1 MSDYVDLV
9 DYYNY
14 DIYDEDPY
22 NDDEFGDQFNV
33 NEYGEGSSHPI
44 PRHNSGWRR
53 LVAEAILH
61 IHNQTYMAKEPCHT
75 SAFTGAKW
83 IAELN
88 VGHPNRM
95 YQAFHMS
102 KTNFLALCQLLESR
116 YGLREAERISC
127 KSKWLYFYGLLGN
140 ELTIEVHKSVS
151 NVRGRRFQGV
161 SIMYLMP
168 STERLR
174 PWPWP
179 REEVHKKIRESKRY
193 FPHFE
198 GAIDGTHIKA
208 HPNPN
213 DIAKWIGR
221 KGYPTQNIMAACDFD
236 MCFIFALSGWEG
248 SAHDTRIFYDC
259 IPRPII
265 FPIHN
270 KVSPTFI
277 FLPNNSEFH
286 TYGRKTFKGLQLK
299 MYNTASEYY
308 LVDVGYPNIRG
319 FLAPYKGCMYH
330 VPDWRRG
337 RQPRNNFE
345 CFNKIHSSLRCTI
358 EKTFGVWK
366 VRWPLICDMPVGY
379 SMETQKGLVTA
390 TMTIHNFIRR
400 SNMSDI
406 PFGFCNTRPKF
417 MPYDRGVETTTAN
430 GAHGETCQ
438 HDDRE
443 MNHVRTQ
450 IRDHIVAN
458 RIR

>member
-1 MSDYVDLV
+1 MSDYVDPA
-9 DYYNY
+9 DYYDY

-22 NDDEFGDQFNV
+22 NDDEFGDPFNV

-44 PRHNSGWRR
+44 RRHNSGWRR
-53 LVAEAILH
+53 PAAEAILH
-61 IHNQTYMAKEPCHT
+61 IHNQTYMAKEPCRT

-88 VGHPNRM
+88 VGHPKRM
-95 YQAFHMS
+95 YQAFRMS

-116 YGLREAERISC
+116 YGLRVAERISVQEQVAIFLWIVGQRANNR
-127 KSKWLYFYGLLGN
+127 SAQERFQRSG
-140 ELTIEVHKSVS
+140 ETIS
-151 NVRGRRFQGV
+151 RRFRHV
-161 SIMYLMP
+161 LDALNRMAI
-168 STERLR
+168 EWLR

-198 GAIDGTHIKA
+198 GAIGAIDGTHIKA

-236 MCFIFALSGWEG
+236 MCFTFALSGWEG

-259 IPRPII
+259 IRDATNN
-265 FPIHN
+265 FPH
-270 KVSPTFI
+270 PQQ
-277 FLPNNSEFH
+277 
-286 TYGRKTFKGLQLK
+286 G
-299 MYNTASEYY
+299 EYY
-308 LVDVGYPNIRG
+308 LVDAGYPNIRG
-319 FLAPYKGCMYH
+319 FLAPYKGCTYH

-358 EKTFGVWK
+358 ERTFGVWK
-366 VRWPLICDMPVGY
+366 ARWPLICDMPVGY

-400 SNMSDI
+400 SNMPDI
-406 PFGFCNTRPKF
+406 PFAFYDTRPEF
-417 MPYDRGVETTTAN
+417 MPYERGVETTATN

-438 HDDRE
+438 HDDGE
-443 MNHVRTQ
+443 MDHVRTQ